1 MMRRCFGCTSLSSPT
16 FALLSRAAAR
26 SAGARL
32 RNLGVLR
39 SDVNWLARLAVCR
52 TCSLRTMVAGVPHC
66 GKPLL
71 RQLNRASGEGCG
83 CPLEDKAKRPDEH
96 CPLTPAGAI
105 RALENLGACG
115 CKWCAAAA
123 SKP

>member
-1 MMRRCFGCTSLSSPT
+1 MMRRCFGCSDFGSPT
-16 FALLSRAAAR
+16 FAVLSRAAAR

-52 TCSLRTMVAGVPHC
+52 GCPLRTMVAGKPHC

-71 RQLNRASGEGCG
+71 RQLNRSTAEGCG
-83 CPLEDKAKRPDEH
+83 CPLEDKAKRPAEH
-96 CPLTPAGAI
+96 CPLTPAGAV
-105 RALENLGACG
+105 RLPG
-115 CKWCAAAA
+115 
-123 SKP
+123 